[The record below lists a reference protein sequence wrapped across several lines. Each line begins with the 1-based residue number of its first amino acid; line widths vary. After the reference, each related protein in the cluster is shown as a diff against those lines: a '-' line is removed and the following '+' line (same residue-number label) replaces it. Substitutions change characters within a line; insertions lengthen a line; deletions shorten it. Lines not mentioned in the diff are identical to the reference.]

1 MELDNVLWSISKSNS
16 HFKRFESCLFVAPDK
31 QISQSGRV
39 SDETLDKINLKQG
52 IRTSF
57 HSLLTCSNDQN
68 RQPNEKKNISVA
80 QIEVCSS
87 STKLYFRKWCPIFD
101 GSALCLLKNLW
112 ISFELHEFWPR
123 NLSNFVFLHWKLEN
137 RYNSRYFN
145 FQNSL
150 LSFNYLSKLS
160 KKLGKNFFESSSFN

>member
-68 RQPNEKKNISVA
+68 RQPNEKKKIMISVA
-80 QIEVCSS
+80 QIEVCIRLSSKLSS
-87 STKLYFRKWCPIFD
+87 STKLYFRKWCLIFD
-101 GSALCLLKNLW
+101 GSALCLLKNVW
-112 ISFELHEFWPR
+112 ISFEFEFWPR
-123 NLSNFVFLHWKLEN
+123 NLSNFVFLPWKHEN
-137 RYNSRYFN
+137 RYTSRYFN
-145 FQNSL
+145 VQNSL
-150 LSFNYLSKLS
+150 LSFNYRS
-160 KKLGKNFFESSSFN
+160 